1 MDKVSKKRMK
11 KILSWVAMALVVA
24 LLTVMPLIAKTEAE
38 ADGPVAS
45 ILSGTVEKGQIH
57 TSLRGG
63 GTLNT
68 DNAEDVKLPTG
79 VKITEFLVKNGDRVA
94 QGDPVAAVDK
104 VSVMTA
110 IMEVEDALEYLRE
123 EIEDVR
129 NEKVSSAI
137 RATAGGRIKKLY
149 ASEGESVQEVMLR
162 DGALALL
169 SLDGLMAVE
178 LTGVTNLTTGDAVV
192 VKLADDVTIEGRV
205 ESNLDGVAVITVE
218 DEGYEIGQS
227 AVVTTQDGQ
236 TVGAGSL
243 YVHNAWKATAFT
255 GTVSKVHTAEEKTV
269 QAAAKLFTLTDTEF
283 TAELEYLSG
292 EHREYEHQLQELF
305 QMYESGTITAPCD
318 GVISGVEKDSPFLL
332 AGGEV
337 AWEAVP
343 LAASPEQGYRILLL
357 SAEGGETPPAGESGG
372 DSGGTEGGGTEGG
385 GTLPP
390 VSGETATYTGYAGKV
405 AYIGST
411 DIILTMSQVGGT
423 VTKNAEGAWD
433 LSQVNLDTA
442 NMLTPNCIFTV
453 ADPSVYAAGDIVV
466 VVYDEAGQYTVVMAR
481 KANPD
486 PQPDT
491 PVRPGMGGMG
501 GFGGFDGFGNLAGLL
516 GGMGGYGNAGATQ
529 ETVELYDLEGDV
541 LMTVTPQDTV
551 SLTITLDEQDI
562 SKVSLGQTAQVK
574 VEALR
579 GQTFEAEVVQV
590 GTSGTNNGGSSK
602 FAVKLKLAYGENMLD
617 GMSAVAE
624 IPLYTKLDVLTVP
637 VEALAEVGAKTVVY
651 TAQDKDSGALSQPV
665 EVQTGLSDG
674 SRAEI
679 VSGLQMGDTF
689 YYSYYDIV
697 ELDTAVNTQ
706 KYTLG

>member
-1 MDKVSKKRMK
+1 MDNVSKKRMK
-11 KILSWVAMALVVA
+11 KVISWVSLALVVA
-24 LLTVMPLIAKTEAE
+24 LLTVMPLMAKTEAE

-45 ILSGTVEKGQIH
+45 VLSGTVEMGDIS

-63 GTLNT
+63 GTLST
-68 DNAEDVKLPTG
+68 DNAENVKLPSG

-94 QGDPVAAVDK
+94 EGTPVAAVDK

-110 IMEVEDALEYLRE
+110 IMEVQDALEYLQD

-129 NEKVSSAI
+129 NEKVGSAI
-137 RATAGGRIKKLY
+137 RATAGGRVKKVY
-149 ASEGESVQEVMLR
+149 ATEGESVQEVMLR

-178 LTGVTNLTTGDAVV
+178 LSQTLPLTTGDSVV
-192 VKLADDVTIEGRV
+192 VTLADGVETEGRV
-205 ESNLDGVAVITVE
+205 ESNLDGVVVITVE
-218 DEGYEIGQS
+218 DEGYDIGQT
-227 AVVTTQDGQ
+227 AVVTTREGE
-236 TVGAGSL
+236 TVGAGPL

-255 GTVSKVHTAEEKTV
+255 GTISKVYAQEEKTV
-269 QAAAKLFTLTDTEF
+269 KSAARLFTLTDTDF
-283 TAELEYLSG
+283 TAELEYLAG
-292 EHREYEHQLQELF
+292 RHREYEQQLQELF
-305 QMYESGTITAPCD
+305 RMYESGTITAPCG
-318 GVISGVEKDSPFLL
+318 GVISGVEEDSAFLL
-332 AGGEV
+332 SGEAV
-337 AWEAVP
+337 EWEAVP
-343 LAASPEQGYRILLL
+343 LTASPDRGYRILLL
-357 SAEGGETPPAGESGG
+357 SAEGGETPPAGGEGGSGEG
-372 DSGGTEGGGTEGG
+372 GGEGGTEGGETP
-385 GTLPP
+385 PP
-390 VSGETATYTGYAGKV
+390 VSGETTTYTGYAGKV

-411 DIILTMSQVGGT
+411 DVILTMSQVAGT

-433 LSQVNLDTA
+433 LSQVSLDTA

-453 ADPSVYAAGDIVV
+453 SDPSAYAVGDIVV
-466 VVYDEAGQYTVVMAR
+466 VVYDEAGQYTVVMAK

-486 PQPDT
+486 PKPDT
-491 PVRPGMGGMG
+491 PTIPGMGGMS
-501 GFGGFDGFGNLAGLL
+501 GFGGFGNLAGLF
-516 GGMGGYGNAGATQ
+516 GGMSGYGAAGAATQ

-590 GTSGTNNGGSSK
+590 GNSGTNNGGSSK
-602 FAVKLKLAYGENMLD
+602 FTVKLKMAYGENMLD

-624 IPLYTKLDVLTVP
+624 IPLYTKMDVLTIP

-651 TAQDKDSGALSQPV
+651 TALDKETGEPIQSV
-665 EVQTGLSDG
+665 EVETGISDG

-679 VSGLQMGDTF
+679 LSGLKMGDTY
-689 YYSYYDIV
+689 YYSYYDVV

-706 KYTLG
+706 RYTFG